1 MTKVT
6 IYKSNNGSYRRFTC
20 EGHSG
25 FAKSGSDIVCA
36 SISILVINTINSLE
50 ALSNEGIEVDS
61 DESAGF
67 IDCRFLNEINTGSR
81 LLVDS
86 MILGLQTIEEQYGS
100 KYLRLKIK
108 EV

>member
-6 IYKSNNGSYRRFTC
+6 IFKSGGNGYKRFIC

-25 FAKSGSDIVCA
+25 YAKSGSDIVCA
-36 SISILVINTINSLE
+36 SISVLVINTINSLE
-50 ALSNEGIEVDS
+50 ALANERMEVESND
-61 DESAGF
+61 DTGF
-67 IDCRFLNEINTGSR
+67 IDCRFLDDIGNDSK
-81 LLVDS
+81 LLMDS
-86 MILGLQTIEEQYGS
+86 MVLGLQTIEEQYGS

>member
-1 MTKVT
+1 MTKIT
-6 IYKSNNGSYRRFTC
+6 IYKSNNSNYKRFIC

-25 FAKSGSDIVCA
+25 FAEAGSDIVCA

-50 ALSNEGIEVDS
+50 ALSNERLEIDS
-61 DESAGF
+61 DEHTGF
-67 IDCRFLNEINTGSR
+67 IDCRFPDNINSGSK
-81 LLVDS
+81 LLVDA

-100 KYLRLKIK
+100 KYLSLKIK